1 MTDAELTLLKSQID
15 KVVALETIQG
25 DHLLAKILFVFDG
38 ECSPD
43 VFYLEVEPVPDGAYI
58 QKGTNG
64 YSTLLAD
71 ILTVQPPSLRNP
83 EPD

>member
-1 MTDAELTLLKSQID
+1 MTDAELTFLKSQID

-25 DHLLAKILFVFDG
+25 GHLLAKVLFVFEG
-38 ECSPD
+38 EDTPD
-43 VFYLEVEPVPDGAYI
+43 VFYLEVEPGPDGTYI
-58 QKGTNG
+58 PKGTNG

-71 ILTVQPPSLRNP
+71 ILTVQPPSPRKP

>member
-1 MTDAELTLLKSQID
+1 MTDIELTFLKSQID

-25 DHLLAKILFVFDG
+25 DHLFAKILVVFDG
-38 ECSPD
+38 ENTPD
-43 VFYLEVEPVPDGAYI
+43 VFYLEVEPGPDGTYI

-71 ILTVQPPSLRNP
+71 IVTVQSPPLS
-83 EPD
+83 ES